1 MMLMCTGELHKL
13 MAKIRKFL
21 LITGK
26 RISYDNEEIFFKYI
40 TIDSYSMDINDLN
53 NRKYQDLHM

>member
-1 MMLMCTGELHKL
+1 
-13 MAKIRKFL
+13 MAKIRNFL

-53 NRKYQDLHM
+53 N